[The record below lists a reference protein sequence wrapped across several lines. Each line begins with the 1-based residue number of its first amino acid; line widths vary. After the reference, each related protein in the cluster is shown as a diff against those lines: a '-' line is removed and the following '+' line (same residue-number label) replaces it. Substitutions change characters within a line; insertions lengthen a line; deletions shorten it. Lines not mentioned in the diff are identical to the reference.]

1 MNTLMLEEVKNN
13 FLKKEVI
20 LSPDA
25 CHSSQAIRI
34 REEEEKNE
42 IRPPFYHD
50 TDRIIHAPSYT
61 RYLNKTQVFSFSKND
76 HLSKRIVHV
85 QLVSKIARTIGRSL
99 NLNEDLIEA
108 IALGHDIG
116 HTPIGHVGEAILNQI
131 SKRELGEIF
140 AHNVQGVRVYKDLE
154 NHQTGCNL
162 TIQVLD
168 GILCHNGELLSNVYY
183 PITKTKESFLE
194 EYESCYSNEKILKQV
209 RPMTLEGC
217 VVRISDIIGYI
228 GRDIEDAIEIGVIE
242 REEIPKNIQK
252 VLGVENRKIV
262 DTLIRDIIENSLGK
276 PYIKM
281 SSSVYE
287 ALFELKE
294 FNYKHIYLKA
304 NTKEQLDFYEEKM
317 NLLYKKCLHDIET
330 NNKKSSVYQVYLKDA
345 NPEYLKNTDPKRIA
359 IDYISGMTDE
369 FFMESIQKIEK
380 ETMKS

>member
-1 MNTLMLEEVKNN
+1 MNTLMLNEVKKN
-13 FLKKEVI
+13 FLKKESL
-20 LSPDA
+20 LSEYA
-25 CHSSQAIRI
+25 CLSEQAIRMK
-34 REEEEKNE
+34 EEDDSEE

-50 TDRIIHAPSYT
+50 TDRIIHARSYT

-116 HTPIGHVGEAILNQI
+116 HTPIGHVGEAILDRI
-131 SKRELGEIF
+131 SRRELGEIF
-140 AHNVQGVRVYKDLE
+140 AHNVQGVRVYKDIE
-154 NHQTGCNL
+154 NNQLGCNL

-168 GILCHNGELLSNVYY
+168 GILCHNGELLSNVYH
-183 PITKTKESFLE
+183 PESKTKESFLE
-194 EYESCYSNEKILKQV
+194 EYENCYQNEKTLKQV

-228 GRDIEDAIEIGVIE
+228 GRDIEDAIEIGVIQ
-242 REEIPKNIQK
+242 REDIPEKIRK
-252 VLGVENRKIV
+252 VLGTENRNIV
-262 DTLIRDIIENSLGK
+262 NTLIHDIIENSLGK

-281 SSSVYE
+281 SSQVFE

-294 FNYKHIYLKA
+294 FNYKNIYKKA
-304 NTKEQLDFYEEKM
+304 NTKEQLAFYEEKM
-317 NLLYKKCLHDIET
+317 NLLYQQCLQDIKT
-330 NNKKSSVYQVYLKDA
+330 NNQESDIYKLYLKDA
-345 NPEYLKNTDPKRIA
+345 SHEYLEHTDPKRIA

-369 FFMESIQKIEK
+369 FFLESIPK
-380 ETMKS
+380 EIVE